1 MIIKSVDIK
10 NFRGIDHC
18 TIKFKDGF
26 NLVKGENGKGKTS
39 ILEAISVGL
48 GGFVAGFSDVATR
61 HFSKDEIRKVI
72 ELTGEGSCNE
82 IYQVPTEVVLKAVLN
97 GKEYE
102 WTRGRTSVNA
112 SRSTIQPRDICKEAE
127 KMSLNSEIEYPVL
140 IYQGAGRVWSQKRE
154 KSENIFKKKYSRSA
168 GYTDT
173 LLEAS
178 NIKLLLNW
186 CIKMEQV
193 AWQKGHKI
201 AEYEAVKKAV
211 SDFMLYLNGEG
222 NYQIFYDKQLEELM
236 YVSDGVLLPVTSL
249 SAGYQSLIW
258 MVFDIAY
265 RMAVLNP
272 NKKEDICLTSG
283 IVLIDEIDM
292 HLHPKW
298 QWNIINALRKT
309 FPNIQFIAT
318 THAPILFAS
327 AKNVWVV
334 DVENEEYQYQYSHY
348 GIDINTALQDYQE
361 TERIP
366 MEIQKKVDEFYDALD
381 DEKFDIAKQIL
392 EELEEK
398 TAPQHSILIQMR
410 TRYEFETMELKE

>member
-1 MIIKSVDIK
+1 
-10 NFRGIDHC
+10 
-18 TIKFKDGF
+18 
-26 NLVKGENGKGKTS
+26 
-39 ILEAISVGL
+39 
-48 GGFVAGFSDVATR
+48 
-61 HFSKDEIRKVI
+61 
-72 ELTGEGSCNE
+72 
-82 IYQVPTEVVLKAVLN
+82 
-97 GKEYE
+97 
-102 WTRGRTSVNA
+102 
-112 SRSTIQPRDICKEAE
+112 
-127 KMSLNSEIEYPVL
+127 
-140 IYQGAGRVWSQKRE
+140 
-154 KSENIFKKKYSRSA
+154 
-168 GYTDT
+168 
-173 LLEAS
+173 
-178 NIKLLLNW
+178 
-186 CIKMEQV
+186 
-193 AWQKGHKI
+193 
-201 AEYEAVKKAV
+201 
-211 SDFMLYLNGEG
+211 
-222 NYQIFYDKQLEELM
+222 
-236 YVSDGVLLPVTSL
+236 
-249 SAGYQSLIW
+249 
-258 MVFDIAY
+258 
-265 RMAVLNP
+265 
-272 NKKEDICLTSG
+272 
-283 IVLIDEIDM
+283 M

>member
-1 MIIKSVDIK
+1 M
-10 NFRGIDHC
+10 
-18 TIKFKDGF
+18 
-26 NLVKGENGKGKTS
+26 
-39 ILEAISVGL
+39 
-48 GGFVAGFSDVATR
+48 
-61 HFSKDEIRKVI
+61 
-72 ELTGEGSCNE
+72 
-82 IYQVPTEVVLKAVLN
+82 
-97 GKEYE
+97 
-102 WTRGRTSVNA
+102 
-112 SRSTIQPRDICKEAE
+112 
-127 KMSLNSEIEYPVL
+127 
-140 IYQGAGRVWSQKRE
+140 
-154 KSENIFKKKYSRSA
+154 
-168 GYTDT
+168 
-173 LLEAS
+173 
-178 NIKLLLNW
+178 
-186 CIKMEQV
+186 
-193 AWQKGHKI
+193 
-201 AEYEAVKKAV
+201 KKAV
-211 SDFMLYLNGEG
+211 SDFMLYMNGEG